1 MAQFFPRDVID
12 WSEERLHP
20 LRVFALRTI
29 EPAGITGVVLRLWR
43 AVVLSSDNALL
54 VVLGILTGAAFL
66 CTMLTWHLGHY
77 PQRRWPARAL
87 AFLLMEVTI
96 ELGMSSMLIVFRLE
110 RLGSTVAGFRDW
122 WTLAAQTIWQRTLVV
137 LLFTLL
143 LALVVQLVRRVMD
156 QRPSADRVSP

>member
-1 MAQFFPRDVID
+1 MARFFPRDVID

-20 LRVFALRTI
+20 LRAFALRTI

-43 AVVLSSDNALL
+43 TVLLSSDSALL
-54 VVLGILTGAAFL
+54 VVLGILAGAAFL
-66 CTMLTWHLGHY
+66 CAMLTWHLGHY
-77 PQRRWPARAL
+77 PLRRWPARAL
-87 AFLLMEVTI
+87 AFLLTEVTI

-143 LALVVQLVRRVMD
+143 LALVVQFVRRVVD
-156 QRPSADRVSP
+156 QRPVADRVPE